1 MTGDRKKMIIHES
14 LIELNLKSKNRT
26 EIIET
31 LAQKAEELGRI
42 NNFTGYVQAV
52 FAREELFSTAI
63 GYGIAIPHG
72 KSSFVEEPF
81 IAFARSPEE
90 FICDSR
96 SEHKVRLIFLIGVPE
111 EQASDLHLKILA
123 NISRGLM
130 NDSYRERLVG
140 ARDVLEVMGIFEQM
154 GL

>member
-1 MTGDRKKMIIHES
+1 MIIHES
-14 LIELNLKSKNRT
+14 FIELHITSKDKT

-31 LAQKAEELGRI
+31 LARKAKKLGRI
-42 NNFTGYVQAV
+42 RDVAGYIQAV

-81 IAFARSPEE
+81 IAFARSEEE
-90 FICDSR
+90 FLWDSR

-111 EQASDLHLKILA
+111 EQTSDLHLKILA

-140 ARDVLEVMGIFEQM
+140 AGDVAEVIRIFEEM

>member
-1 MTGDRKKMIIHES
+1 MEWGRKMIIHES
-14 LIELNLKSKNRT
+14 LIELNVTLKNKE

-31 LAQKAEELGRI
+31 LARKAGELGRVSDVAG
-42 NNFTGYVQAV
+42 FLQAV

-72 KSSFVEEPF
+72 KSSYVQEPF
-81 IAFARSPEE
+81 IAFAKSQEA
-90 FICDSR
+90 FSWDSR
-96 SEHKVRLIFLIGVPE
+96 TDQEVRLIFLIGVPE
-111 EQASDLHLKILA
+111 EKANDLHLKILA

-130 NDSYRERLVG
+130 NDSYRERLVQ
-140 ARDVLEVMGIFEQM
+140 ATSAAKIVAIFGEM

>member
-1 MTGDRKKMIIHES
+1 MIIHES
-14 LIELNLKSKNRT
+14 FIELHITSKDKT
-26 EIIET
+26 EIIKT
-31 LAQKAEELGRI
+31 LAQKARELGRI
-42 NNFTGYVQAV
+42 REVAGFTKAV

-72 KSSFVEEPF
+72 KSSFVKEPF
-81 IAFARSPEE
+81 IAFARSEEE
-90 FICDSR
+90 FLWDSR
-96 SEHKVRLIFLIGVPE
+96 SEHKVKLIFLIGVPE

-130 NDSYRERLVG
+130 NDSYRERLLG
-140 ARDVLEVMGIFEQM
+140 ARDVAEVMRILGEM

>member
-1 MTGDRKKMIIHES
+1 MIIHES
-14 LIELNLKSKNRT
+14 LIELNLKSKNKT

-31 LAQKAEELGRI
+31 LAQKAEKLGRI
-42 NNFTGYVQAV
+42 RDLDGYTQAV

-72 KSSFVEEPF
+72 KSRFVQESF
-81 IAFARSPEE
+81 IAFARSPEA
-90 FICDSR
+90 FLWDSR
-96 SEHKVRLIFLIGVPE
+96 SEHRVRLIFLIGVPE

-130 NDSYRERLVG
+130 NESYRERLLQAG
-140 ARDVLEVMGIFEQM
+140 DVLEVMGISKEM

>member
-1 MTGDRKKMIIHES
+1 MKWGRNMIIHES
-14 LIELNLKSKNRT
+14 LIELHITSQDKT

-31 LAQKAEELGRI
+31 LARKAGELGRI
-42 NNFTGYVQAV
+42 CDVAGYMQAV

-72 KSSFVEEPF
+72 KSSFVQEPF
-81 IAFARSPEE
+81 IAFARSQEE
-90 FICDSR
+90 FLWDSR
-96 SEHKVRLIFLIGVPE
+96 SEHRVRLIFLIGVPE

-130 NDSYRERLVG
+130 NDSYRERLEQVT
-140 ARDVLEVMGIFEQM
+140 DVSEVMGIFEEM

>member
-1 MTGDRKKMIIHES
+1 MIIHES
-14 LIELNLKSKNRT
+14 LIELNMQSKYKA

-31 LAQKAEELGRI
+31 LAQKAKSLGRI
-42 NNFTGYVQAV
+42 CDVARFTQAV
-52 FAREELFSTAI
+52 FAREVLFPTAI

-72 KSSFVEEPF
+72 KCSDVEVPF
-81 IAFARSPEE
+81 IAFARSQEE
-90 FICDSR
+90 FVWDSR
-96 SEHKVRLIFLIGVPE
+96 SEHGVKLIFLIGVPE

-130 NDSYRERLVG
+130 NDSYRERLEQAG
-140 ARDVLEVMGIFEQM
+140 DVCEVMRIFEEM

>member
-1 MTGDRKKMIIHES
+1 MIIHES
-14 LIELNLKSKNRT
+14 LIALNLQSKNKV
-26 EIIET
+26 EVIET
-31 LAQKAEELGRI
+31 LARKARKLGRI
-42 NNFTGYVQAV
+42 RSVKGYMQAV

-72 KSSFVEEPF
+72 KSSFVEVPF
-81 IAFARSPEE
+81 IAFARSQEE
-90 FICDSR
+90 FLWDTR

-130 NDSYRERLVG
+130 NDSYRERLEQATSVSEIV
-140 ARDVLEVMGIFEQM
+140 AIFGEM
-154 GL
+154 WL

>member
-1 MTGDRKKMIIHES
+1 MIIHES
-14 LIELNLKSKNRT
+14 LIALNLQSKNKV

-31 LAQKAEELGRI
+31 LARKARKLGRI
-42 NNFTGYVQAV
+42 RNVKGYMQAV

-72 KSSFVEEPF
+72 KSSFVEVPF
-81 IAFARSPEE
+81 IAFARSQEE
-90 FICDSR
+90 FLWDSR
-96 SEHKVRLIFLIGVPE
+96 SEHRVRLIFLIGVPE
-111 EQASDLHLKILA
+111 EQANDLHLKILA

-130 NDSYRERLVG
+130 NDSYRERLLQATSVVKIV
-140 ARDVLEVMGIFEQM
+140 AIFSEM

>member
-1 MTGDRKKMIIHES
+1 MIIHES
-14 LIELNLKSKNRT
+14 LIELNMKSKNKA

-31 LAQKAEELGRI
+31 LAQKAKSLGRI
-42 NNFTGYVQAV
+42 RDVAGFIQAV
-52 FAREELFSTAI
+52 FAREALFPTAI

-72 KSSFVEEPF
+72 KSSDVEIPF
-81 IAFARSPEE
+81 IAFARSQEE
-90 FICDSR
+90 FLWDGR

-130 NDSYRERLVG
+130 NDSYRERLER
-140 ARDVLEVMGIFEQM
+140 AMDVCEVMEIFEEM

>member
-1 MTGDRKKMIIHES
+1 MIIHES
-14 LIELNLKSKNRT
+14 FIELHITSKDRT

-31 LAQKAEELGRI
+31 LARKAKKLGRI
-42 NNFTGYVQAV
+42 RDVAGYIQAV

-81 IAFARSPEE
+81 IVFARSEEE
-90 FICDSR
+90 FLWDSR

-140 ARDVLEVMGIFEQM
+140 AGDVAEVMGILGEM

>member
-1 MTGDRKKMIIHES
+1 MIIHES
-14 LIELNLKSKNRT
+14 LIELNMKSKNKA
-26 EIIET
+26 EIIAI

-42 NNFTGYVQAV
+42 SNFKGYMQAV
-52 FAREELFSTAI
+52 FAREQLFSTAI

-72 KSSFVEEPF
+72 KSSYVEVPF
-81 IAFARSPEE
+81 IAFARSQEE
-90 FICDSR
+90 FLWDSR
-96 SEHKVRLIFLIGVPE
+96 SEHRVRLIFLIGVPE

-130 NDSYRERLVG
+130 NDSYRERLVQ
-140 ARDVLEVMGIFEQM
+140 ATDVGEVVGILGEM